1 MEIRSWDIRTETHGS
16 NREFTFEQVIDMF
29 RRLIFLGK
37 RERDSQDN
45 LTDFAEYVEDV
56 IAVATLQAK
65 GNNVR
70 AWQSLE
76 DLLQYAMKS
85 SGLGAACRSGNSPL
99 QFTFYYER
107 PGLEDCQVIIV
118 PEFDGRNR
126 RAFISWGVPTP
137 TVIYII
143 TGEYPP
149 ASWNAAK

>member
-70 AWQSLE
+70 A
-76 DLLQYAMKS
+76 
-85 SGLGAACRSGNSPL
+85 
-99 QFTFYYER
+99 
-107 PGLEDCQVIIV
+107 
-118 PEFDGRNR
+118 
-126 RAFISWGVPTP
+126 
-137 TVIYII
+137 
-143 TGEYPP
+143 
-149 ASWNAAK
+149 